1 MRIKE
6 NELCS
11 DLQSG
16 HVPDKPHLMKSLK
29 EIAQAT
35 LPAAK
40 QQKGWPL
47 PPVKGGWLIKGVCA
61 RERDCA
67 LYVEAMQL
75 NDTYAMTWLGSIR
88 ANHI

>member
-1 MRIKE
+1 MHIKE

-16 HVPDKPHLMKSLK
+16 HVPDKPHLMRSLK

-47 PPVKGGWLIKGVCA
+47 PPVQAGSEGRLLNQRILCQGGGLSTLC
-61 RERDCA
+61 
-67 LYVEAMQL
+67 
-75 NDTYAMTWLGSIR
+75 
-88 ANHI
+88 

>member
-1 MRIKE
+1 MHIKE

-47 PPVKGGWLIKGVCA
+47 PPVKGGWLIKGFCA
-61 RERDCA
+61 RDRDCA
-67 LYVEAMQL
+67 LYVEAMQS
-75 NDTYAMTWLGSIR
+75 NDTYAMT
-88 ANHI
+88 

>member
-1 MRIKE
+1 MHIRA

-11 DLQSG
+11 DLEPR

-40 QQKGWPL
+40 QQKGCPL
-47 PPVKGGWLIKGVCA
+47 PPAKGGCFIKGVCT
-61 RERDCA
+61 RERSCV
-67 LYVEAMQL
+67 LYIEATHSD
-75 NDTYAMTWLGSIR
+75 NTYAMR
-88 ANHI
+88 

>member
-1 MRIKE
+1 MHIKE
-6 NELCS
+6 NELYS
-11 DLQSG
+11 DLQSR

-47 PPVKGGWLIKGVCA
+47 PPMKGGWLIKVFYT
-61 RERDCA
+61 RERNCV
-67 LYVEAMQL
+67 LYIEAMQSK
-75 NDTYAMTWLGSIR
+75 NTYAMTWLGSILT
-88 ANHI
+88 NHI

>member
-1 MRIKE
+1 MHIKE

-16 HVPDKPHLMKSLK
+16 RVPYKPHLMKSLK

-47 PPVKGGWLIKGVCA
+47 PPVREGW
-61 RERDCA
+61 
-67 LYVEAMQL
+67 
-75 NDTYAMTWLGSIR
+75 
-88 ANHI
+88 